1 MHKISLLISL
11 LFVGTCTKLEQISSR
26 PGIVD
31 IGVDSS
37 FDDVSKTIDA
47 VIGHIFENKN
57 LLPGKQKKQLEI
69 FGTSLSN
76 PRVVIIYCVM
86 MNNDIYQKIGYR
98 LNRDDK
104 QFNKIGDAE
113 LEKAEPIF
121 YRLGG
126 SRDNPQ
132 GIKNM
137 KDYNKKVILSFNNQT
152 CRFTFTKQKD
162 DLFIFHSDQKENNIP
177 THILRI
183 RNNEKGV
190 PYKDIEVG
198 YASRFEWSFFINNND
213 QKTDIEISNNNKKN
227 QIIASFDKDENVEDN
242 EEDEIFF
249 VGGDNVFFV
258 EEEEKN
264 VTRIT
269 RDIDHINKID
279 NDKDEII
286 KYPQD
291 AQEILVI
298 DILRYMGN
306 QK

>member
-11 LFVGTCTKLEQISSR
+11 LFVGTCTTLEQISSK

-31 IGVDSS
+31 IGIDSS

-47 VIGHIFENKN
+47 VIGHIFENEN

-76 PRVVIIYCVM
+76 PRVVIIYCVI
-86 MNNDIYQKIGYR
+86 MNNDSYHKIGYR
-98 LNRDDK
+98 LNRGDK

-113 LEKAEPIF
+113 LEKVEPIF

-132 GIKNM
+132 GIKSM
-137 KDYNKKVILSFNNQT
+137 KDYDKKVILSFNNQT

-177 THILRI
+177 KHILRI

-198 YASRFEWSFFINNND
+198 YASRFEWSFFIKNND
-213 QKTDIEISNNNKKN
+213 EKKEIKISHDKN
-227 QIIASFDKDENVEDN
+227 QIIVNADEEE
-242 EEDEIFF
+242 EEDDEEEEDGDIFF
-249 VGGDNVFFV
+249 VDGDEIFFV

-264 VTRIT
+264 VIRMT

-279 NDKDEII
+279 NDKDAII

-306 QK
+306 KK